1 MSAVDA
7 VAKGG
12 VEWGG
17 GCSSRKRRAQI
28 MRETLGRGLGDVMRG
43 EGRGEGRETTRRKRT
58 MSEMTKGRRPQC
70 EEQEDLG
77 QGKSWQ
83 KGGIQEQGRLESE
96 EGGMRE
102 EGLALSALS
111 VSCSCRSH

>member
-1 MSAVDA
+1 MGAMSGLDA

-12 VEWGG
+12 VEWEG
-17 GCSSRKRRAQI
+17 GCSSRKGRAQI

-43 EGRGEGRETTRRKRT
+43 EGRETTRGKRT
-58 MSEMTKGRRPQC
+58 MAEMTKGRRPQC

-83 KGGIQEQGRLESE
+83 KGGIQERGRLESE
-96 EGGMRE
+96 EGGMGE